1 MHRGKSGT
9 CDSVAVLLV
18 IGRKE
23 MFSKQ
28 TGMNSNYFLIFMLQN
43 IQWVG
48 GLMPLFL
55 FGPAKRSKN
64 ETNDNGRF
72 LFPAMCRSAVICRGG

>member
-28 TGMNSNYFLIFMLQN
+28 AGTNSDYFLIFMLQN
-43 IQWVG
+43 KRWER

-55 FGPAKRSKN
+55 FGAAKRSKN

-72 LFPAMCRSAVICRGG
+72 LLPAMCRNAIICHGG